1 MTSRREFLASTLA
14 TAVLGRIAPA
24 TLGRMPVRDARVIVI
39 DDHCILPESTAG
51 FRAALSN
58 IEILQGTLVI
68 LPATARI
75 PPHVAGLLDDG
86 ATVIVESGAAYAGR
100 DGERNLFGIGIG
112 DPVSLWPATGIP
124 YVRYTWPRAAM
135 VRDFS
140 RVVPLRAKGAEVIAT
155 VNGLPVGLARRC
167 GRGTLIVL
175 GAPLGPALLFGDSEA
190 RRWLG
195 DVVGLDPRS
204 SARCEGL
211 PTTYSPTAD

>member
-1 MTSRREFLASTLA
+1 MTSRREFLASTVA

-24 TLGRMPVRDARVIVI
+24 TLGRMPAHDARVIVM
-39 DDHCILPESTAG
+39 DDHCILPESAAG

-58 IEILQGTLVI
+58 IEIGKGTLVV
-68 LPATARI
+68 LPATTRI

-100 DGERNLFGIGIG
+100 DSERNLLGIGIG

-124 YVRYTWPRAAM
+124 YVRYTWPYVAM

-140 RVVPLRAKGAEVIAT
+140 RVVPLRAEDAEVIAT

-167 GRGTLIVL
+167 GRGRLIVL
-175 GAPLGPALLFGDSEA
+175 GAPLGPALLFSDSEA
-190 RRWLG
+190 RRWLA
-195 DVVGLDPRS
+195 DVVALDR
-204 SARCEGL
+204 
-211 PTTYSPTAD
+211 